1 MTISG
6 IRMIWAMIPII
17 ALAFC
22 DRYLEDSGKSNSF
35 TATAQWLLL
44 GTAVTLI
51 FCYGLADN
59 IGYSNLQKKYERT
72 YAYCVRLL
80 DRIEQTEG
88 YYQGIPVAL
97 IGVIGDE
104 EFPTTDLT
112 TKVTGNMIGLSG
124 DVLLYT
130 GDNYESFIKNYLGAT
145 LNVVDV
151 ETMGEIYYTD
161 EYVSMDSFPGPN
173 STKVVNGILYVKTE
187 NIIPFDQLERICDG
201 ELREMSR
208 GYLLNSWYN
217 YWSSVLIENLFRRN
231 PNVLP
236 ALGKIKNVDFFVD
249 DFPFDLKVTHI
260 PNEYAAIIRKR
271 VGVEDPMKLLKV
283 YARRHGIVT
292 TSDATPEQLR
302 YEIVER
308 MKDSKNP
315 EAQSVL
321 DAIDAGWRKIVEC
334 IMAEKGALI
343 RWLYENQGDMRFG
356 TENRVFLILIDML
369 NPDDSWKLKRNVD
382 MISPLISNWVSGFKK
397 RKANDYLVEFSY
409 KSRCYET
416 YADIIFVI
424 KKDY

>member
-1 MTISG
+1 M
-6 IRMIWAMIPII
+6 
-17 ALAFC
+17 
-22 DRYLEDSGKSNSF
+22 NSF
-35 TATAQWLLL
+35 NYWKEKFDNNDLLDFSRTAEGLLWLKLRSIDRKDLLTEFCTSVGFHPAGRITAESIWQGLSSD
-44 GTAVTLI
+44 TAFENSLEKFMLQCQKRENATINNSLETI
-51 FCYGLADN
+51 R
-59 IGYSNLQKKYERT
+59 SNLYSMTHFHWGGGFRNS
-72 YAYCVRLL
+72 L
-80 DRIEQTEG
+80 DKAI
-88 YYQGIPVAL
+88 
-97 IGVIGDE
+97 
-104 EFPTTDLT
+104 
-112 TKVTGNMIGLSG
+112 
-124 DVLLYT
+124 
-130 GDNYESFIKNYLGAT
+130 
-145 LNVVDV
+145 
-151 ETMGEIYYTD
+151 
-161 EYVSMDSFPGPN
+161 VSR
-173 STKVVNGILYVKTE
+173 YVKTE

-236 ALGKIKNVDFFVD
+236 ALGKIK
-249 DFPFDLKVTHI
+249 K
-260 PNEYAAIIRKR
+260 
-271 VGVEDPMKLLKV
+271 LKV

>member
-1 MTISG
+1 M
-6 IRMIWAMIPII
+6 
-17 ALAFC
+17 
-22 DRYLEDSGKSNSF
+22 NSF
-35 TATAQWLLL
+35 NYWKEKFDNNDLLDFSRTTEGLLWLKLRSIDRKDLLTEFGTSVGFHPAGRITAESIWQGLSSDTAFGNSLEKFMLQCQKRENATINNSLE
-44 GTAVTLI
+44 TI
-51 FCYGLADN
+51 R
-59 IGYSNLQKKYERT
+59 SNLYSMTHFHWGGGFRNS
-72 YAYCVRLL
+72 L
-80 DRIEQTEG
+80 DKAI
-88 YYQGIPVAL
+88 
-97 IGVIGDE
+97 
-104 EFPTTDLT
+104 
-112 TKVTGNMIGLSG
+112 
-124 DVLLYT
+124 
-130 GDNYESFIKNYLGAT
+130 
-145 LNVVDV
+145 
-151 ETMGEIYYTD
+151 
-161 EYVSMDSFPGPN
+161 VSR
-173 STKVVNGILYVKTE
+173 YVKTE

-231 PNVLP
+231 PDVLP

-271 VGVEDPMKLLKV
+271 IGVEDPMKLLKV

-416 YADIIFVI
+416 YADIIFVV
-424 KKDY
+424 KKDN